1 MKNTLNSAVI
11 AVAMSI
17 VLFSCGES
25 AKQESTV
32 VPTAETPTVEVE
44 SQTPVV
50 AETSNVISL
59 EGNDMMQFNQT
70 EFKVAAGQLVTL
82 TLKHTGKMEK
92 TAMGHNFVLL
102 KQGTDL
108 VAFSKKAMEAVD
120 NEYIPKGEIASI
132 LAHTKLLGGGESD
145 TITFTVTEKGTYDF
159 ICSFPGH
166 VSMMKGKLI
175 VE

>member
-1 MKNTLNSAVI
+1 MKTTFNSALI
-11 AVAMSI
+11 AIAMTM
-17 VLFSCGES
+17 VLFSCGDS
-25 AKQESTV
+25 TKQESTV
-32 VPTAETPTVEVE
+32 VPTAETPTVAAEPV
-44 SQTPVV
+44 TPVA
-50 AETSNVISL
+50 AELSNVISL

-70 EFKVAAGQLVTL
+70 AFKVAAGQLVTL
-82 TLKHTGKMEK
+82 TLKHTGKMDK

-102 KQGTDL
+102 KPGTDL
-108 VAFSKKAMEAVD
+108 VAFSTKAMEAKD
-120 NEYIPKGEIASI
+120 NEYIPKGESASI

-145 TITFTVTEKGTYDF
+145 TITFTVAEKGTYEF

>member
-1 MKNTLNSAVI
+1 MKTTFTSAVI
-11 AVAMSI
+11 AIAMTM
-17 VLFSCGES
+17 VLFSCGDS
-25 AKQESTV
+25 TKQESTV
-32 VPTAETPTVEVE
+32 SPSAETPAVEAEPV
-44 SQTPVV
+44 TPAG
-50 AETSNVISL
+50 AELNNVISL

-82 TLKHTGKMEK
+82 TLKHTGKLDK
-92 TAMGHNFVLL
+92 SAMGHNFVLL
-102 KQGTDL
+102 KPGTDL
-108 VAFSKKAMEAVD
+108 VAFSTKALEAKD
-120 NEYIPKGEIASI
+120 NEYIPKGERASI

-145 TITFTVTEKGTYDF
+145 TITFTVTEKGTYEF